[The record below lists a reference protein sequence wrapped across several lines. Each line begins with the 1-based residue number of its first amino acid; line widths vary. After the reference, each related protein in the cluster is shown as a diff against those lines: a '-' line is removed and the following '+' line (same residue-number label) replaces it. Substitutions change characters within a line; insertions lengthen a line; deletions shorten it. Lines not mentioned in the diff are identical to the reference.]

1 MSIRAF
7 YIGTALLITLGA
19 GWLAL
24 NLHGTLTASTCM
36 LKNTTGIPCPGCGTT
51 RGIMQLLS
59 GHIVA
64 AWYSNPFSIAA
75 FITMCIIPFWMA
87 HDGLKKKQTMYKAF
101 LNAEA
106 MMKRKPIAIL
116 FFGIILSNW
125 IWNIIKANG

>member
-7 YIGTALLITLGA
+7 YIGIALLITLGT

-24 NLHGTLTASTCM
+24 NLHGTLTASMCM
-36 LKNTTGIPCPGCGTT
+36 FKNTTGIPCPGCGTT

-59 GHIVA
+59 GHIAA

-75 FITMCIIPFWMA
+75 FIMMCILPFWMA
-87 HDGLKKKQTMYKAF
+87 HDVLRKKQSMYQAFRGAETMI
-101 LNAEA
+101 
-106 MMKRKPIAIL
+106 KRKSIAIL
-116 FFGIILSNW
+116 FFGTIIGNW